1 MGGVFNFVDIIL
13 LVVVL
18 LSFIFGITKGFLRE
32 IFSFI
37 FFALA
42 IILASLFY
50 SDISNLFVK
59 NEVKNDKIVIIHK
72 NNKKTVKKKKELSKI
87 NKNSDKTP
95 SNIVKRV
102 FNKKKKGRT
111 VADFIAFL
119 IIFFFVLVIGSVV
132 TYFIKKILVR
142 GPMKSIDRTLGAF
155 FGLLR
160 GVLICSVVIYGA
172 KKIDFKVKI
181 INKSFFVKVLIN
193 DTIDLIKDF
202 LPEGNPRGRG

>member
-1 MGGVFNFVDIIL
+1 MGGVFNFVDIML

-18 LSFIFGITKGFLRE
+18 LSLIFGITKGFLRE

-37 FFALA
+37 FFVLA

-59 NEVKNDKIVIIHK
+59 NEVKNDKLVIIHK
-72 NNKKTVKKKKELSKI
+72 NNNKKTDKKKDELSKI
-87 NKNSDKTP
+87 NKNLDKTP
-95 SNIVKRV
+95 SHMVRRV

-142 GPMKSIDRTLGAF
+142 GPMKSIDRILGAF

-160 GVLICSVVIYGA
+160 GVLICSVVVYGA
-172 KKIDFKVKI
+172 KKIDFKVKT

-202 LPEGNPRGRG
+202 LPEGNLRG